1 MRYLGNL
8 QMFLLA
14 AIAFW
19 LLAGTLVSLAVPA
32 VVRQTTGWAPA
43 SRHRGLVLLG
53 LAAPLLTLTALISV
67 ALPSLLA
74 SVWPELDHCTAH
86 EGHPHLC
93 LVHASSHADA
103 LLGWVVIG
111 SAALS
116 LAPRLATRASS
127 LWNAPRLLDR
137 LWGQARWDARRQVW
151 VVFTEQPFCISVGL
165 IRPRIVVS
173 AGLLIAA
180 TEDELTVMLAHEAA
194 HVRQRHTLTRL
205 FVRAASFPL
214 LSRARRALLTA
225 LDLSAEQACDEA
237 AAGQV
242 GDRLRVA
249 ETIVAMERRLVTAV
263 NTHPLVAAFG
273 ASSVSQRVES
283 LLAPRR
289 QTGAALSLALLL
301 SGLVV
306 GVLCI
311 SPPLHHATESTLA
324 LLAH

>member
-8 QMFLLA
+8 QLFLLA

-19 LLAGTLVSLAVPA
+19 LLAGALVSVTVPV
-32 VVRQTTGWAPA
+32 VVRRTTGWAPA

-53 LAAPLLTLTALISV
+53 LAVPVLTLTALISV

-74 SVWPELDHCTAH
+74 SVWPELDHCAVH

-93 LVHASSHADA
+93 FVHAWPHGDT
-103 LLGWVVIG
+103 LLGWGVIG

-127 LWNAPRLLDR
+127 LWNSLRLLDR
-137 LWGQARWDARRQVW
+137 LFAQARLDAERRTW
-151 VVFTEQPFCISVGL
+151 VVPAEQPFCVSVGL
-165 IRPRIVVS
+165 IRPRILVS
-173 AGLLIAA
+173 AGLLVAA
-180 TEDELTVMLAHEAA
+180 TEDELTIMLAHEAA

-214 LSRARRALLTA
+214 LPQVRRALLTA

-237 AAGQV
+237 AAGEV

-249 ETIVAMERRLVTAV
+249 ETIVAMERRLVTTV

-273 ASSVSQRVES
+273 ASSVSQRVEAM
-283 LLAPRR
+283 LAPQR
-289 QTGAALSLALLL
+289 QAGAALSLGLLL
-301 SGLVV
+301 SVLVV

-311 SPPLHHATESTLA
+311 SPPLHHVTESTLA